1 MLLQTMHAQ
10 RLLNAYKL
18 VTCEWTG
25 RNSQGHTLSFVGN
38 VKALF
43 KLNEENESMEK
54 GLGGGGGGN
63 VECQLQKEGTC
74 DREKKKKKKKWDALR
89 LHPFMTILTS
99 SALSLT

>member
-18 VTCEWTG
+18 VTCVNG
-25 RNSQGHTLSFVGN
+25 PGSNSQGHTLSFVGN

-54 GLGGGGGGN
+54 AGGGGWG
-63 VECQLQKEGTC
+63 ECRMPTAKRGY
-74 DREKKKKKKKWDALR
+74 
-89 LHPFMTILTS
+89 M
-99 SALSLT
+99 